1 MKIVIVLV
9 VLLGLV
15 ALLIV
20 AAVKLEP
27 GEVRAWAVVAT
38 LACPLVFIGGVIVG
52 NLEARGKISGI
63 DLAMDKMGRTYEH
76 ASKTQAD
83 IEAKRKQPPA
93 PTINVMNAPNG
104 LLPPISHRQIAE
116 GDEVIDL

>member
-9 VLLGLV
+9 MLLGLV
-15 ALLIV
+15 ALLII
-20 AAVKLEP
+20 AVVNMEP
-27 GEVRAWAVVAT
+27 STVQAWAIVAT
-38 LACPLVFIGGVIVG
+38 VLILIAFFGGMVVG

-63 DLAMDKMGRTYEH
+63 EMAMKILGRTYEH

-83 IEAKRKQPPA
+83 IERQRKQPPA

-104 LLPPISHRQIAE
+104 LLPPISHKQIAE
-116 GDEVIDL
+116 TDEVIEL

>member
-9 VLLGLV
+9 MLLGLV
-15 ALLIV
+15 ALLII
-20 AAVKLEP
+20 AVVNMEP
-27 GEVRAWAVVAT
+27 STVQAWAIVAT
-38 LACPLVFIGGVIVG
+38 VLIFIAFFGGMVVG

-63 DLAMDKMGRTYEH
+63 DLAMKTLGRTYEH

-83 IEAKRKQPPA
+83 IEVRRKPPPA

-104 LLPPISHRQIAE
+104 LLPLISHRQIAE
-116 GDEVIDL
+116 TDEVIDL

>member
-9 VLLGLV
+9 VIVGLA
-15 ALLIV
+15 ALLYV
-20 AAVKLEP
+20 AAMNMEEKT
-27 GEVRAWAVVAT
+27 VRAWAVVAT
-38 LACPLVFIGGVIVG
+38 LAVLLAFVSGVVVG

-63 DLAMDKMGRTYEH
+63 EMAMKILGRTYEH

-83 IEAKRKQPPA
+83 IERQRKQPPA

-116 GDEVIDL
+116 TDEVIDL

>member
-1 MKIVIVLV
+1 MKIVIILV
-9 VLLGLV
+9 ALLGLV
-15 ALLIV
+15 ALLII
-20 AAVKLEP
+20 AAANME
-27 GEVRAWAVVAT
+27 EAMVRTWAVVAT
-38 LACPLVFIGGVIVG
+38 LAVLLAFVSGVVVG

-63 DLAMDKMGRTYEH
+63 NLAMTTLGRTYEH

-83 IEAKRKQPPA
+83 IEVRRKQPPA

-116 GDEVIDL
+116 TDEVIEL